1 MGVGEKE
8 EKKESQKVAV
18 ITGASSGIGL
28 ECALMLLNQG
38 YKVYAL
44 SRHATLCVA
53 LNHALCESID
63 IDVSDSN
70 ALKEVFLNINAKEK
84 YCDVLINSA
93 GYGVFG
99 SVEDTP
105 IEEVKKQFSVNFFA
119 LCEVVQLCLPLLKN
133 KPHSKIFNLSS
144 IAGRVSM
151 LFLGHY
157 SASKHALEAYS
168 DALRLELKPFNVQVC
183 LIEPGPVK
191 SNWEKTAF
199 ENDERKDSVY
209 ALDLEKTKN
218 FYSGVYQNALNAK
231 EVAQK
236 IVFLSMSQKIKARYL
251 IGLKTQLLL
260 VLYQILPSSWYDSLF
275 RLVVL
280 KRKRDA

>member
-1 MGVGEKE
+1 M
-8 EKKESQKVAV
+8 AI

-28 ECALMLLNQG
+28 ECALMLLDHG

-53 LNHALCESID
+53 LNHALCKSID
-63 IDVSDSN
+63 VDVSDSN
-70 ALKEVFLNINAKEK
+70 ALKEVFLNISAKEDH
-84 YCDVLINSA
+84 CDVLINSA

-105 IEEVKKQFSVNFFA
+105 IEEVKKQFGVNFFA
-119 LCEVVQLCLPLLKN
+119 LCEVVQFCLPLLKN

-168 DALRLELKPFNVQVC
+168 DALRLELKPFNIQVC

-199 ENDERKDSVY
+199 ENDERKDSLY
-209 ALDLEKTKN
+209 ALEVDAAKS
-218 FYSGVYQNALNAK
+218 FYSGVYQKALSPKA
-231 EVAQK
+231 VAQK
-236 IVFLSMSQKIKARYL
+236 IVFLGMSQKIKARYL

-260 VLYQILPSSWYDSLF
+260 ALYRILPSSWYDSLF
-275 RLVVL
+275 RLIVL
-280 KRKRDA
+280 KRNRDA

>member
-1 MGVGEKE
+1 MG
-8 EKKESQKVAV
+8 EKKESQKVAI

-53 LNHALCESID
+53 LNHALCESVD

-70 ALKEVFLNINAKEK
+70 ALKEVFLNISAKEDH
-84 YCDVLINSA
+84 CDVLINSA

-105 IEEVKKQFSVNFFA
+105 IDEVKKQFGVNFFA
-119 LCEVVQLCLPLLKN
+119 LCEVVQFCLPLLKN

-168 DALRLELKPFNVQVC
+168 DALRLELKPFNIQVC

-199 ENDERKDSVY
+199 ENDERKDSLY
-209 ALDLEKTKN
+209 ALEVDAAKI
-218 FYSGVYQNALNAK
+218 FYASVYQKALSPKA
-231 EVAQK
+231 VAQK
-236 IVFLSMSQKIKARYL
+236 IVFLAMGQKIKARYL

-260 VLYQILPSSWYDSLF
+260 ALYRILPSSWYDSLF
-275 RLVVL
+275 RLIVL

>member
-1 MGVGEKE
+1 MG
-8 EKKESQKVAV
+8 EKKESQKVAI

-28 ECALMLLNQG
+28 ECALMLLDQG

-70 ALKEVFLNINAKEK
+70 ALKEVFLNISAKEDH
-84 YCDVLINSA
+84 CDVLINSA

-105 IEEVKKQFSVNFFA
+105 IEEVKKQFGVNFFA
-119 LCEVVQLCLPLLKN
+119 LCEVVQFCLPLLKN

-168 DALRLELKPFNVQVC
+168 DALRLELKPFNIQVC

-199 ENDERKDSVY
+199 ENDERKDSLY
-209 ALDLEKTKN
+209 ALEVDAAKT
-218 FYSGVYQNALNAK
+218 FYASVYENALSAK
-231 EVAQK
+231 AVAQK

-260 VLYQILPSSWYDSLF
+260 ALYRILPSSWYDSLF
-275 RLVVL
+275 RLIVL

>member
-1 MGVGEKE
+1 MG
-8 EKKESQKVAV
+8 EKKESQKVAI

-28 ECALMLLNQG
+28 ECALMLLDQG

-70 ALKEVFLNINAKEK
+70 ALKEVFLNISTKEDH
-84 YCDVLINSA
+84 CDVLINSA

-105 IEEVKKQFSVNFFA
+105 IDEVKKQFGVNFFA
-119 LCEVVQLCLPLLKN
+119 LCEVVQFCLPLLKN

-199 ENDERKDSVY
+199 ENDERKDSLY
-209 ALDLEKTKN
+209 ALEVNAAKS
-218 FYSGVYQNALNAK
+218 FYSSVYQKALSPK
-231 EVAQK
+231 VVAQK

-260 VLYQILPSSWYDSLF
+260 ALYRILPSSWYDSLF
-275 RLVVL
+275 RLIVL
-280 KRKRDA
+280 KKEA

>member
-1 MGVGEKE
+1 MG
-8 EKKESQKVAV
+8 EKKESQKVAI

-28 ECALMLLNQG
+28 ECALMLLDQG

-70 ALKEVFLNINAKEK
+70 ALKEAFSNINAKEDH
-84 YCDVLINSA
+84 CDVLINSA

-105 IEEVKKQFSVNFFA
+105 IDEVKKQFGVNFFA
-119 LCEVVQLCLPLLKN
+119 LCEVVQFCLPLLKN

-168 DALRLELKPFNVQVC
+168 DALRLELKPFNIQVC

-199 ENDERKDSVY
+199 ENDERKDSLY
-209 ALDLEKTKN
+209 ALEVNAAKS
-218 FYSGVYQNALNAK
+218 FYSSVYQKALSPKA
-231 EVAQK
+231 VAQK

-260 VLYQILPSSWYDSLF
+260 ALYRILPSSWYDSLF
-275 RLVVL
+275 RLIVL

>member
-1 MGVGEKE
+1 MG
-8 EKKESQKVAV
+8 EKKESQKVAI

-28 ECALMLLNQG
+28 ECALMLLDQG

-70 ALKEVFLNINAKEK
+70 ALKEAFLNINAKEDH
-84 YCDVLINSA
+84 CDVLINSA

-105 IEEVKKQFSVNFFA
+105 IDEVKKQFGVNFFA
-119 LCEVVQLCLPLLKN
+119 LCEVVQFCLPLLKN

-168 DALRLELKPFNVQVC
+168 DALRLELKPFNIQVC

-199 ENDERKDSVY
+199 ENDERKDSPY
-209 ALDLEKTKN
+209 ALEVNAAKS
-218 FYSGVYQNALNAK
+218 FYSGVYQKALSPKA
-231 EVAQK
+231 VAQK
-236 IVFLSMSQKIKARYL
+236 IVFLAMSQKIKARYL

-260 VLYQILPSSWYDSLF
+260 ALYRILPSSWYDSLF
-275 RLVVL
+275 RLIVL

>member
-1 MGVGEKE
+1 MG
-8 EKKESQKVAV
+8 EKKESQKVAI

-28 ECALMLLNQG
+28 ECALMLLDQG

-63 IDVSDSN
+63 VDVSDSN
-70 ALKEVFLNINAKEK
+70 ALKEAFLSISAKEDH
-84 YCDVLINSA
+84 CDVLINSA

-105 IEEVKKQFSVNFFA
+105 IDEVKKQFGVNFFA
-119 LCEVVQLCLPLLKN
+119 LCEVVQFCLPLLKN

-168 DALRLELKPFNVQVC
+168 DALRLELKPFNIQVC

-199 ENDERKDSVY
+199 ENDERKDSLY
-209 ALDLEKTKN
+209 ALEVNAAKS
-218 FYSGVYQNALNAK
+218 FYSSVYQKALSPKA
-231 EVAQK
+231 VAQK
-236 IVFLSMSQKIKARYL
+236 IIFLTMSQKIKARYL

-260 VLYQILPSSWYDSLF
+260 ALYRILPSSWYDSLF
-275 RLVVL
+275 RLIVL

>member
-1 MGVGEKE
+1 MG
-8 EKKESQKVAV
+8 EKKESQKVAI

-28 ECALMLLNQG
+28 ECALMLLDQG

-53 LNHALCESID
+53 LNHALCESVD

-70 ALKEVFLNINAKEK
+70 ALKEVFSNISAKEDH
-84 YCDVLINSA
+84 CDVLINSA

-105 IEEVKKQFSVNFFA
+105 IEEVKKQFGVNFFA
-119 LCEVVQLCLPLLKN
+119 LCEVVQFCLPLLKN

-168 DALRLELKPFNVQVC
+168 DALRLELKPFKIQVC

-218 FYSGVYQNALNAK
+218 FYSGVYQKALTPK

-260 VLYQILPSSWYDSLF
+260 ALYRILPSSWYDSLF
-275 RLVVL
+275 RLIVL

>member
-1 MGVGEKE
+1 MGK
-8 EKKESQKVAV
+8 KKESQKVAI

-28 ECALMLLNQG
+28 ECVLMLLDQG

-53 LNHALCESID
+53 LNHALCESVD

-70 ALKEVFLNINAKEK
+70 ALKEVFLNISAKENH
-84 YCDVLINSA
+84 CDVLINSA

-105 IEEVKKQFSVNFFA
+105 IEEVKKQFGVNFFA
-119 LCEVVQLCLPLLKN
+119 LCEVVQFCLPLLKN
-133 KPHSKIFNLSS
+133 KPYSKIFNLSS

-168 DALRLELKPFNVQVC
+168 DALRLELKPFNIQVC

-209 ALDLEKTKN
+209 ALEVNAAKTFYASVYEK
-218 FYSGVYQNALNAK
+218 ALSPKA
-231 EVAQK
+231 VAQK

-260 VLYQILPSSWYDSLF
+260 ALYRILPSSWYDSLF
-275 RLVVL
+275 RLIVL

>member
-1 MGVGEKE
+1 MGVGEKK
-8 EKKESQKVAV
+8 EKKESQKVAI

-28 ECALMLLNQG
+28 ECALMLLDQG

-44 SRHATLCVA
+44 SRRATLCVA
-53 LNHALCESID
+53 LNHALCESVD

-70 ALKEVFLNINAKEK
+70 ALKEVFSNISAKENH
-84 YCDVLINSA
+84 CDVLINSA

-105 IEEVKKQFSVNFFA
+105 IEEVKKQFGVNFFA
-119 LCEVVQLCLPLLKN
+119 LCEVVQFCLPLLKN
-133 KPHSKIFNLSS
+133 KPYSKIFNLSS

-199 ENDERKDSVY
+199 ENDEQKDSVY

-218 FYSGVYQNALNAK
+218 FYSGVYQNALSPK

-260 VLYQILPSSWYDSLF
+260 ALYRILPSSWYDSLF
-275 RLVVL
+275 RLIVL

>member
-1 MGVGEKE
+1 MGVG
-8 EKKESQKVAV
+8 EKKESQKVAI

-28 ECALMLLNQG
+28 ECALMLLDQG

-53 LNHALCESID
+53 LNHALCESVD
-63 IDVSDSN
+63 VDVSDSN
-70 ALKEVFLNINAKEK
+70 ALKEAFSNISTKENH
-84 YCDVLINSA
+84 CDVLINSA

-191 SNWEKTAF
+191 SNWGKTAF
-199 ENDERKDSVY
+199 SVENFESEDSLYALEVDAAKTFYASVY
-209 ALDLEKTKN
+209 E
-218 FYSGVYQNALNAK
+218 NALSAK
-231 EVAQK
+231 AVAQK

-260 VLYQILPSSWYDSLF
+260 ALYRILPSSWYDSLF
-275 RLVVL
+275 RLIVL
-280 KRKRDA
+280 KRKCDA

>member
-1 MGVGEKE
+1 MGVG
-8 EKKESQKVAV
+8 EKKESQKVAI

-28 ECALMLLNQG
+28 ECALMLLDQG

-70 ALKEVFLNINAKEK
+70 ALKEVFSNISAKEDH
-84 YCDVLINSA
+84 CDVLINSA

-99 SVEDTP
+99 SVEGTP

-133 KPHSKIFNLSS
+133 KPYSKIFNLSS

-199 ENDERKDSVY
+199 ENDERRDSVY

-218 FYSGVYQNALNAK
+218 FYSGVYQNALSPKA
-231 EVAQK
+231 VAQK

-251 IGLKTQLLL
+251 IGFKTQLLL
-260 VLYQILPSSWYDSLF
+260 ALYRILPSSWYDSLF
-275 RLVVL
+275 RLIVL

>member
-1 MGVGEKE
+1 MGVG

-70 ALKEVFLNINAKEK
+70 ALKEVFLNISAKEDH
-84 YCDVLINSA
+84 CDVLINSA

-105 IEEVKKQFSVNFFA
+105 IEEVKKQFGVNFFA
-119 LCEVVQLCLPLLKN
+119 LCEVVQFCLPLLKN

-144 IAGRVSM
+144 IAGRMSM

-168 DALRLELKPFNVQVC
+168 DALRLELKPFNIQVC

-199 ENDERKDSVY
+199 ENDERKDSLY
-209 ALDLEKTKN
+209 ALEVNAAKT
-218 FYSGVYQNALNAK
+218 FYASVYENALSPKA
-231 EVAQK
+231 VAQK
-236 IVFLSMSQKIKARYL
+236 IVFLTMSQKIKARYL

-260 VLYQILPSSWYDSLF
+260 ALYRILPSSWYDSLF
-275 RLVVL
+275 RSIVL

>member
-1 MGVGEKE
+1 MGVEEKE

-28 ECALMLLNQG
+28 ECALMLLDQG

-53 LNHALCESID
+53 LNHALCESVD

-70 ALKEVFLNINAKEK
+70 ALKEVFSNISAKEDH
-84 YCDVLINSA
+84 CDVLINSA

-133 KPHSKIFNLSS
+133 KPYSKIFNLSS

-260 VLYQILPSSWYDSLF
+260 ALYRILPSSWYDSLF

>member
-1 MGVGEKE
+1 MGVG
-8 EKKESQKVAV
+8 EKKESQKVAI

-28 ECALMLLNQG
+28 ECALMLLDQG

-44 SRHATLCVA
+44 SRRATLCVA
-53 LNHALCESID
+53 LNHALCECVD

-70 ALKEVFLNINAKEK
+70 ALKEVFLNISTKEK

-105 IEEVKKQFSVNFFA
+105 IEEVKKQFGVNFFA
-119 LCEVVQLCLPLLKN
+119 LCEVVQFCLPLLKN
-133 KPHSKIFNLSS
+133 KPYSKIFNLSS

-218 FYSGVYQNALNAK
+218 FYSGVYQKALSAK

-236 IVFLSMSQKIKARYL
+236 IVFLTMSQKIKARYL

-260 VLYQILPSSWYDSLF
+260 ALYQILPSSWYDSLF

>member
-8 EKKESQKVAV
+8 EKKESQKVAI

-28 ECALMLLNQG
+28 ECTLMLLDQG

-44 SRHATLCVA
+44 SRRATLCVA
-53 LNHALCESID
+53 LNHALCERVD

-70 ALKEVFLNINAKEK
+70 ALKEVFSNISAKEDH
-84 YCDVLINSA
+84 CDVLINSA

-105 IEEVKKQFSVNFFA
+105 IEEVKKQFGVNFFA

-133 KPHSKIFNLSS
+133 KPYSKIFNLSS

-218 FYSGVYQNALNAK
+218 FYSGVYQKALSPKA
-231 EVAQK
+231 VAQK

-260 VLYQILPSSWYDSLF
+260 ALYRILPSSWYDSLF
-275 RLVVL
+275 RLIVL

>member
-1 MGVGEKE
+1 
-8 EKKESQKVAV
+8 
-18 ITGASSGIGL
+18 
-28 ECALMLLNQG
+28 MLLNQG

-70 ALKEVFLNINAKEK
+70 ALKEVFLNISAKEDH
-84 YCDVLINSA
+84 CDVLINSA

-105 IEEVKKQFSVNFFA
+105 IDEVKKQFGVNFFA
-119 LCEVVQLCLPLLKN
+119 LCEVVQFCLPLLKN
-133 KPHSKIFNLSS
+133 KPCSKIFNLSS

-168 DALRLELKPFNVQVC
+168 DALRLELKPFNIQVC

-199 ENDERKDSVY
+199 ENDERKDSLY
-209 ALDLEKTKN
+209 ALEVNAAKN
-218 FYSGVYQNALNAK
+218 FYSGVYQKALSPKA
-231 EVAQK
+231 VAQK
-236 IVFLSMSQKIKARYL
+236 IVFLTMSQKIKARYL

-260 VLYQILPSSWYDSLF
+260 ALYRILPSSWYDSLF
-275 RLVVL
+275 RLIVL

>member
-1 MGVGEKE
+1 MG
-8 EKKESQKVAV
+8 EKKESQKVAI

-28 ECALMLLNQG
+28 ECALMLLDQG

-70 ALKEVFLNINAKEK
+70 ALKEVFLNISTKEDH
-84 YCDVLINSA
+84 CDVLINSA

-105 IEEVKKQFSVNFFA
+105 IDEVKKQFGVNFFA
-119 LCEVVQLCLPLLKN
+119 LCEVVQFCLPLLKN

-168 DALRLELKPFNVQVC
+168 DALRLELKPFNIQVC

-199 ENDERKDSVY
+199 ENDERKDSLY
-209 ALDLEKTKN
+209 ALEVNAAKT
-218 FYSGVYQNALNAK
+218 FYASVYENALSPKA
-231 EVAQK
+231 VAQK
-236 IVFLSMSQKIKARYL
+236 IVFLTMSQKIKARYL

-260 VLYQILPSSWYDSLF
+260 ALYRILPSSWYDSLF
-275 RLVVL
+275 RSIVL

>member
-1 MGVGEKE
+1 M
-8 EKKESQKVAV
+8 
-18 ITGASSGIGL
+18 TGASSGIGL

-70 ALKEVFLNINAKEK
+70 ALKEVFLNISAKEK

-105 IEEVKKQFSVNFFA
+105 IEEVKKQFGVNFFA
-119 LCEVVQLCLPLLKN
+119 LCEVVQFCLPLLKN
-133 KPHSKIFNLSS
+133 KPYSKIFNLSS

-199 ENDERKDSVY
+199 SVENFESEDSLY
-209 ALDLEKTKN
+209 ALEVNAAKS
-218 FYSGVYQNALNAK
+218 FYSGVYQNALSPKA
-231 EVAQK
+231 VAQK

-260 VLYQILPSSWYDSLF
+260 ALYRILPSSWYDSLF
-275 RLVVL
+275 RLIVL

>member
-1 MGVGEKE
+1 MGVG

-53 LNHALCESID
+53 LNHALCECVD

-70 ALKEVFLNINAKEK
+70 ALKEVFLNISAKENH
-84 YCDVLINSA
+84 CDVLINSA

-105 IEEVKKQFSVNFFA
+105 IEEVKKQFGVNFFA
-119 LCEVVQLCLPLLKN
+119 LCEVVQFCLPLLKN

-209 ALDLEKTKN
+209 ALEVNAAKTFYASVYEK
-218 FYSGVYQNALNAK
+218 ALNAK

-236 IVFLSMSQKIKARYL
+236 IVFLTMSQKIKARYL

-260 VLYQILPSSWYDSLF
+260 ALYRILPSSWYDSLF
-275 RLVVL
+275 RLIVL

>member
-1 MGVGEKE
+1 MGVG

-28 ECALMLLNQG
+28 ECALMLLDQG

-44 SRHATLCVA
+44 SRRATLCVA
-53 LNHALCESID
+53 LNHALCERVD

-70 ALKEVFLNINAKEK
+70 ALKEVFSNISAKEK

-105 IEEVKKQFSVNFFA
+105 IEEVKKQFGVNFFA
-119 LCEVVQLCLPLLKN
+119 LCEVVQFCLPLLKN
-133 KPHSKIFNLSS
+133 KPYSKIFNLSS
-144 IAGRVSM
+144 IAGCVSM

-218 FYSGVYQNALNAK
+218 FYSGVYKNALSAK

-260 VLYQILPSSWYDSLF
+260 ALYRILPSSWYDSLF

>member
-1 MGVGEKE
+1 
-8 EKKESQKVAV
+8 
-18 ITGASSGIGL
+18 
-28 ECALMLLNQG
+28 MLLDQG

-70 ALKEVFLNINAKEK
+70 ALKEVFLNISAKEDH
-84 YCDVLINSA
+84 CDVLINSA

-105 IEEVKKQFSVNFFA
+105 IEEVKKQFGVNFFA
-119 LCEVVQLCLPLLKN
+119 LCEVVQFCLPLLKN
-133 KPHSKIFNLSS
+133 KSHSKIFNLSS

-168 DALRLELKPFNVQVC
+168 DALRLELKPFNIQVC

-199 ENDERKDSVY
+199 ENDERKDSLY
-209 ALDLEKTKN
+209 ALEVNAAKS
-218 FYSGVYQNALNAK
+218 FYSGVYQKALSPKA
-231 EVAQK
+231 VAQK
-236 IVFLSMSQKIKARYL
+236 IVFLSMSQKVKARYL

-260 VLYQILPSSWYDSLF
+260 ALYRILPSSWYDSLF
-275 RLVVL
+275 RLIVL

>member
-1 MGVGEKE
+1 MG
-8 EKKESQKVAV
+8 EKKESQKVAI

-28 ECALMLLNQG
+28 ECALMLLDQG

-70 ALKEVFLNINAKEK
+70 ALKEVFSNISAKENH
-84 YCDVLINSA
+84 CDVLINSA

-105 IEEVKKQFSVNFFA
+105 IDEVKKQFGVNFFA
-119 LCEVVQLCLPLLKN
+119 LCEVVQFCLPLLKN

-168 DALRLELKPFNVQVC
+168 DALRLELKPFNIQVC

-199 ENDERKDSVY
+199 ENDERKDSLY
-209 ALDLEKTKN
+209 ALEVSAAKS
-218 FYSGVYQNALNAK
+218 FYSGVYQKALSPKA
-231 EVAQK
+231 VAQK

-260 VLYQILPSSWYDSLF
+260 ALYRILPSSWYDSLF
-275 RLVVL
+275 RLIVL

>member
-28 ECALMLLNQG
+28 ECALMLLDQG

-44 SRHATLCVA
+44 SRRATLCVA
-53 LNHALCESID
+53 LNHALCECVD

-70 ALKEVFLNINAKEK
+70 ALKEVFLNISAKEK

-133 KPHSKIFNLSS
+133 KPYSKIFNLSS

-209 ALDLEKTKN
+209 ALEVNAAKS
-218 FYSGVYQNALNAK
+218 FYSGVY
-231 EVAQK
+231 
-236 IVFLSMSQKIKARYL
+236 
-251 IGLKTQLLL
+251 
-260 VLYQILPSSWYDSLF
+260 
-275 RLVVL
+275 
-280 KRKRDA
+280 

>member
-1 MGVGEKE
+1 M
-8 EKKESQKVAV
+8 
-18 ITGASSGIGL
+18 TGASSGIGL
-28 ECALMLLNQG
+28 ECALMLLDQG

-44 SRHATLCVA
+44 SRRATLCVA
-53 LNHALCESID
+53 LNHALCESVD

-70 ALKEVFLNINAKEK
+70 ALKEVFLNISAKEDH
-84 YCDVLINSA
+84 CDVLINSA

-133 KPHSKIFNLSS
+133 KPYSKIFNLSS

-199 ENDERKDSVY
+199 SIENFESEDSLYALEVNAAKTFYASVY
-209 ALDLEKTKN
+209 E
-218 FYSGVYQNALNAK
+218 NALSPKA
-231 EVAQK
+231 VAQK

-260 VLYQILPSSWYDSLF
+260 ALYRILPSSWYDSLF

>member
-1 MGVGEKE
+1 MGD
-8 EKKESQKVAV
+8 KKESQKVAI

-28 ECALMLLNQG
+28 ECALMLLDHG

-70 ALKEVFLNINAKEK
+70 ALEEVFLNISAKEDH
-84 YCDVLINSA
+84 CDVLINSA

-105 IEEVKKQFSVNFFA
+105 IEEVKRQFGVNFFA
-119 LCEVVQLCLPLLKN
+119 LCEVVQFCLPLLKN
-133 KPHSKIFNLSS
+133 KSHSKIFNLSS

-168 DALRLELKPFNVQVC
+168 DALRLELKPFNIQVC

-199 ENDERKDSVY
+199 ENDERKDSLY
-209 ALDLEKTKN
+209 ALEMNAAKS
-218 FYSGVYQNALNAK
+218 FYSSVYQKALSPKA
-231 EVAQK
+231 VAQK

-260 VLYQILPSSWYDSLF
+260 ALYRILPSSWYDSLF
-275 RLVVL
+275 RLIVL

>member
-1 MGVGEKE
+1 MSVKE
-8 EKKESQKVAV
+8 EKESQKVAI

-28 ECALMLLNQG
+28 ECALMLLDQG

-70 ALKEVFLNINAKEK
+70 ALKEVFLNISTKEN

-105 IEEVKKQFSVNFFA
+105 IDEVKKQFGVNFFA
-119 LCEVVQLCLPLLKN
+119 LCEVVQFCLPLLKN
-133 KPHSKIFNLSS
+133 KPYSKIFNLSS

-168 DALRLELKPFNVQVC
+168 DALRLELKPFNIQVC

-199 ENDERKDSVY
+199 ENDERKDSLY
-209 ALDLEKTKN
+209 ALEVSAAKS
-218 FYSGVYQNALNAK
+218 FYSGVYQKALSPKA
-231 EVAQK
+231 VAQK

-260 VLYQILPSSWYDSLF
+260 ALYRILPSSWYDSLF
-275 RLVVL
+275 RLIVL
-280 KRKRDA
+280 KRKCDA

>member
-1 MGVGEKE
+1 MG

-28 ECALMLLNQG
+28 ECALMLLDQG

-70 ALKEVFLNINAKEK
+70 ALKEVFLNISAKEDH
-84 YCDVLINSA
+84 CDVLINSA

-105 IEEVKKQFSVNFFA
+105 IDEVKKQFGVNFFA
-119 LCEVVQLCLPLLKN
+119 LCEVVQFCLPLLKN

-168 DALRLELKPFNVQVC
+168 DALRLELKPFNIQVC

-199 ENDERKDSVY
+199 ENDERKDSLY
-209 ALDLEKTKN
+209 ALEVNAAKS
-218 FYSGVYQNALNAK
+218 FYSSVYQKALSPKA
-231 EVAQK
+231 VAQK

-260 VLYQILPSSWYDSLF
+260 ALYRILPSSWYDSLF
-275 RLVVL
+275 RLIVL

>member
-1 MGVGEKE
+1 MG
-8 EKKESQKVAV
+8 EKKESQKVAI

-28 ECALMLLNQG
+28 ECALMLLDQG

-70 ALKEVFLNINAKEK
+70 ALKEVFLNISTKEDH
-84 YCDVLINSA
+84 CDVLINSA

-105 IEEVKKQFSVNFFA
+105 IDEVKKQFGVNFFA
-119 LCEVVQLCLPLLKN
+119 LCEVVQFCLPLLKN

-168 DALRLELKPFNVQVC
+168 DALRLELKPFNIQVC

-199 ENDERKDSVY
+199 ENDERKDSLY
-209 ALDLEKTKN
+209 ALEVDAAKS
-218 FYSGVYQNALNAK
+218 FYSSVYQKALSPKA
-231 EVAQK
+231 VAQK

-260 VLYQILPSSWYDSLF
+260 ALYRILPSSWYDSLF
-275 RLVVL
+275 RLIVL

>member
-1 MGVGEKE
+1 MGVGEKK
-8 EKKESQKVAV
+8 EKKESQKVAI

-28 ECALMLLNQG
+28 ECALMLLDQG

-70 ALKEVFLNINAKEK
+70 ALKEVFSNISAKEK

-105 IEEVKKQFSVNFFA
+105 IEEVKKQFGVNFFA
-119 LCEVVQLCLPLLKN
+119 LCEVVQFCLPLLKN

-218 FYSGVYQNALNAK
+218 FYSGVYQKALNAK

-236 IVFLSMSQKIKARYL
+236 IVFLTMSQKIKARYL

-260 VLYQILPSSWYDSLF
+260 ALYQILPSSWYDSLF

-280 KRKRDA
+280 GRKHDA

>member
-1 MGVGEKE
+1 MGVGEKK
-8 EKKESQKVAV
+8 EKKESQKVAI

-53 LNHALCESID
+53 LNHALCESVD

-70 ALKEVFLNINAKEK
+70 ALKEVFLNISAKEDH
-84 YCDVLINSA
+84 CDVLINSA

-133 KPHSKIFNLSS
+133 KPYSKIFNLSS

-218 FYSGVYQNALNAK
+218 FYSGVYQNALSPKA
-231 EVAQK
+231 VAQK

-260 VLYQILPSSWYDSLF
+260 ALYRILPSSWYDSLF

>member
-1 MGVGEKE
+1 MGVG
-8 EKKESQKVAV
+8 EKKESQKVAI

-28 ECALMLLNQG
+28 ECALMLLDQG

-63 IDVSDSN
+63 VDVSDSS
-70 ALKEVFLNINAKEK
+70 ALKEVFLNISTKEDH
-84 YCDVLINSA
+84 CDVLINSA

-105 IEEVKKQFSVNFFA
+105 IDEVKKQFGVNFFA
-119 LCEVVQLCLPLLKN
+119 LCEVVQFCLPLLKN
-133 KPHSKIFNLSS
+133 KLHSKIFNLSS

-168 DALRLELKPFNVQVC
+168 DALRLELKPFNIQVC

-199 ENDERKDSVY
+199 ENDERKDSLY
-209 ALDLEKTKN
+209 TLEVNAAKS
-218 FYSGVYQNALNAK
+218 FYSGVYQKALSPKA
-231 EVAQK
+231 VAQK

-260 VLYQILPSSWYDSLF
+260 ALYRILPSSWYDSLF
-275 RLVVL
+275 RLIVL

>member
-1 MGVGEKE
+1 MG
-8 EKKESQKVAV
+8 EKKESQKVAI

-28 ECALMLLNQG
+28 ECALMLLDQG

-70 ALKEVFLNINAKEK
+70 ALKEVFLNISAKEDH
-84 YCDVLINSA
+84 CDVLINSA

-105 IEEVKKQFSVNFFA
+105 IDEVKKQFGVNFFA
-119 LCEVVQLCLPLLKN
+119 LCEVVQFCLPLLKN

-168 DALRLELKPFNVQVC
+168 DALRLELKPFNIQVC

-199 ENDERKDSVY
+199 ENDERKDSPY
-209 ALDLEKTKN
+209 ALEMNAAKS
-218 FYSGVYQNALNAK
+218 FYSGVYQKALSPK
-231 EVAQK
+231 VVAQK
-236 IVFLSMSQKIKARYL
+236 IVFLAMSQKIKARYL

-260 VLYQILPSSWYDSLF
+260 ALYRILPSSWYDSLF
-275 RLVVL
+275 RLIVL

>member
-1 MGVGEKE
+1 MG
-8 EKKESQKVAV
+8 EKKESQKVAI

-28 ECALMLLNQG
+28 ECALMLLDQG

-53 LNHALCESID
+53 LNHALCESVD

-70 ALKEVFLNINAKEK
+70 ALKEVFLNISAKENH
-84 YCDVLINSA
+84 CDVLINSA

-105 IEEVKKQFSVNFFA
+105 IDEVKKQFGVNFFA
-119 LCEVVQLCLPLLKN
+119 LCEVVQFCLPLLKN

-168 DALRLELKPFNVQVC
+168 DALRLELKPFNIQVC

-199 ENDERKDSVY
+199 ENDERKDSLY
-209 ALDLEKTKN
+209 ALEVNAAKS
-218 FYSGVYQNALNAK
+218 FYSSVYQKALSPKA
-231 EVAQK
+231 VAQK

-260 VLYQILPSSWYDSLF
+260 ALYRILPSSWYDSLF
-275 RLVVL
+275 RLIVL

>member
-1 MGVGEKE
+1 MG
-8 EKKESQKVAV
+8 EKKESQKVAI

-28 ECALMLLNQG
+28 ECALMLLDQG

-53 LNHALCESID
+53 LNHALCECVD

-70 ALKEVFLNINAKEK
+70 ALKEVFSNISAKEDH
-84 YCDVLINSA
+84 CDVLINSA

-209 ALDLEKTKN
+209 ALEVNAAKTFYASVYEK
-218 FYSGVYQNALNAK
+218 ALNAK

-260 VLYQILPSSWYDSLF
+260 ALYRILPSSWYDSLF
-275 RLVVL
+275 RLIVL

>member
-1 MGVGEKE
+1 
-8 EKKESQKVAV
+8 
-18 ITGASSGIGL
+18 
-28 ECALMLLNQG
+28 MLLDQG

-53 LNHALCESID
+53 LNHALCESVD

-70 ALKEVFLNINAKEK
+70 ALKEVFSNISAKEDH
-84 YCDVLINSA
+84 CDVLINSA

-133 KPHSKIFNLSS
+133 KPYSKIFNLSS

-168 DALRLELKPFNVQVC
+168 DALRLELKPFNIQVC

-218 FYSGVYQNALNAK
+218 FYSGVYQKALSAK

-260 VLYQILPSSWYDSLF
+260 ALYKILPSSWYDSLF
-275 RLVVL
+275 RLIVL

>member
-1 MGVGEKE
+1 MGVG

-28 ECALMLLNQG
+28 ECALMLLDQG

-53 LNHALCESID
+53 LNHALCESVD

-70 ALKEVFLNINAKEK
+70 ALKEVFLNISAKENH
-84 YCDVLINSA
+84 CDVLINSA

-105 IEEVKKQFSVNFFA
+105 IEEVKKQFGVNFFA
-119 LCEVVQLCLPLLKN
+119 LCEVVQFCLPLLKN

-199 ENDERKDSVY
+199 ENDERKDSLY
-209 ALDLEKTKN
+209 ALEVNAAKT
-218 FYSGVYQNALNAK
+218 FYASVYENALSAK
-231 EVAQK
+231 AVAQK

-260 VLYQILPSSWYDSLF
+260 ALYRILPSSWYDSLF
-275 RLVVL
+275 RLIVL

>member
-1 MGVGEKE
+1 MG
-8 EKKESQKVAV
+8 EKKESQKVAI

-28 ECALMLLNQG
+28 ECALMLLDQG

-63 IDVSDSN
+63 IDVSDSD
-70 ALKEVFLNINAKEK
+70 ALKEVFLNISAKEDH
-84 YCDVLINSA
+84 CDVLINSA

-105 IEEVKKQFSVNFFA
+105 IEEVKKQFGVNFFA
-119 LCEVVQLCLPLLKN
+119 LCEVVQFCLPLLKN

-168 DALRLELKPFNVQVC
+168 DALRLELKPFNIQVC

-199 ENDERKDSVY
+199 ENDERKDSPY
-209 ALDLEKTKN
+209 ALEVNAAKS
-218 FYSGVYQNALNAK
+218 FYSGVYQKALSPKA
-231 EVAQK
+231 VAQK

-260 VLYQILPSSWYDSLF
+260 ALYRILPSSWYDSLF
-275 RLVVL
+275 RLIVL

>member
-1 MGVGEKE
+1 MGVG

-70 ALKEVFLNINAKEK
+70 VLKEVFLNISAKEDH
-84 YCDVLINSA
+84 CDVLINSA

-105 IEEVKKQFSVNFFA
+105 IEEVKKQFGVNFFA
-119 LCEVVQLCLPLLKN
+119 LCEVVQFCLPLLKN

-144 IAGRVSM
+144 IAGRMSM

-199 ENDERKDSVY
+199 ENDERKDSLY
-209 ALDLEKTKN
+209 ALEVNAAKTFYASVYEK
-218 FYSGVYQNALNAK
+218 ALSPKA
-231 EVAQK
+231 VAQK
-236 IVFLSMSQKIKARYL
+236 IVFLTMSQKIKARYL

-260 VLYQILPSSWYDSLF
+260 ALYRILPSSWYDSLF
-275 RLVVL
+275 RSIVL